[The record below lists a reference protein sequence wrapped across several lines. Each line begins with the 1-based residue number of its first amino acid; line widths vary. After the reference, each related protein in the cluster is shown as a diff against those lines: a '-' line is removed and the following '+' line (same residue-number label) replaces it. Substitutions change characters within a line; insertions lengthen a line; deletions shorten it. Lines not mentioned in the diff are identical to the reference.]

1 MRENARQGFWNGAR
15 PPFGYRTADAEK
27 RGQKVKK
34 VLTVDE
40 AEAAVVRDIFD
51 LAFGR
56 AGMPS
61 GVKAI
66 VNHLNGSARQH
77 RGKAFHLSSV
87 HRIPRRPPT
96 PASIISTEPRLAPAS
111 TSLSMSGSPWPC
123 PRLSRSRTVQASLH
137 ARRLKRVP
145 PRIVGNPTS
154 LTGLARCATCDS
166 GMTLRTGKSGR
177 YRYYTRA
184 GCAQTGKTFC
194 PARSIPMAKL
204 DDAVL
209 EHQADRLSTPE
220 RLTVILEAFIAR
232 SANADSDR
240 RTQLAQGR
248 RALTEA
254 EGAISRL
261 LQLVERGLIEVN
273 DPSLKEGLDGAKL
286 T

>member
-145 PRIVGNPTS
+145 PRIVANPTS

-166 GMTLRTGKSGR
+166 RMTLRTGKVAATAITPAPGARRQARRSVPHAVFPWPSST
-177 YRYYTRA
+177 TRFWSIRPIA
-184 GCAQTGKTFC
+184 C
-194 PARSIPMAKL
+194 P
-204 DDAVL
+204 
-209 EHQADRLSTPE
+209 
-220 RLTVILEAFIAR
+220 
-232 SANADSDR
+232 R
-240 RTQLAQGR
+240 RN
-248 RALTEA
+248 
-254 EGAISRL
+254 
-261 LQLVERGLIEVN
+261 V
-273 DPSLKEGLDGAKL
+273 
-286 T
+286 